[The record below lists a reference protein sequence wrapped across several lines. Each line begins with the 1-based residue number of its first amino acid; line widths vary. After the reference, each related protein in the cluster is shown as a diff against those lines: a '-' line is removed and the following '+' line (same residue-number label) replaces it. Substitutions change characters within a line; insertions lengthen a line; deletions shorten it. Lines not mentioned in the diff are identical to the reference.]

1 MRTISLRSTGAVDQV
16 TAERMQF
23 MYRVKRSEQEL
34 KSKEDEIVKFEKI
47 MQSTKLDTEK
57 TQNQVRGGG
66 GE

>member
-1 MRTISLRSTGAVDQV
+1 
-16 TAERMQF
+16 